1 MSLLYIGDTE
11 SESQK
16 HNRFFK
22 AVFFRKRRDNAM
34 RLQIFSI
41 DTKNLDLSAL
51 YLILVMLEYIYSTRG
66 VYLLYSKTV
75 GQTLYI

>member
-22 AVFFRKRRDNAM
+22 VVFFVNGETMLCGCKFFDRYKESRS
-34 RLQIFSI
+34 FS
-41 DTKNLDLSAL
+41 
-51 YLILVMLEYIYSTRG
+51 LISYISDAG